1 MKNKLKKQK
10 RRLFAI
16 IAASLF
22 ALSMAMFIFFTVI
35 ACKTKQDTIFLMLSY
50 KLDDYIG
57 SSVRATES
65 MEEEDRIKH
74 LNQSLNYA
82 NPAFNYEYYGY
93 EHIVQVQLYDNK
105 TGELIVESR
114 NTLPI
119 SQARWHNC
127 KPDTLGCIDYDDFRN
142 SMTDEQ
148 YNKIYEYLSTEPDAD
163 GKIYELFCSE
173 YYYDNTDIRPKKV
186 EVYKSTVTGAYYFSK
201 ERTDEECIESFEL
214 NPTPNEGAEFRTTET
229 PIDNCIDTE
238 FFFGEYAKEDL
249 ISQIE
254 GKQAYVYD
262 EYPIGE
268 LYYTA
273 PLEFVYYN
281 EDIILVDDEY
291 GSHEYFAVFAQK
303 INLLEFC
310 ISEILMIFIYI
321 MVVFIVVDI
330 IISVIMWKTLK
341 KQIEQENK
349 LRTVTNAMAHE
360 LKTPLFVIGGFA
372 ESLSENINT
381 DKREHY
387 STLITEQT
395 AEMNRLVSKML
406 EYSKLDSASFTL
418 KKEKISLNEIVKQ
431 VVENYD
437 FSEIELECDDEIFI
451 NADKALIKTAVE
463 NLVENAVK
471 YSDGSG
477 KITVTC
483 QKGKLAVSNPYKE
496 VSAEEIKNM
505 WEPYHRNADESD
517 KQGHG
522 IGLAMVKSI
531 VDLHGMKCRAEYS
544 NNRITFILD
553 F

>member
-1 MKNKLKKQK
+1 
-10 RRLFAI
+10 
-16 IAASLF
+16 
-22 ALSMAMFIFFTVI
+22 
-35 ACKTKQDTIFLMLSY
+35 
-50 KLDDYIG
+50 
-57 SSVRATES
+57 
-65 MEEEDRIKH
+65 
-74 LNQSLNYA
+74 
-82 NPAFNYEYYGY
+82 
-93 EHIVQVQLYDNK
+93 
-105 TGELIVESR
+105 
-114 NTLPI
+114 
-119 SQARWHNC
+119 
-127 KPDTLGCIDYDDFRN
+127 
-142 SMTDEQ
+142 
-148 YNKIYEYLSTEPDAD
+148 
-163 GKIYELFCSE
+163 
-173 YYYDNTDIRPKKV
+173 
-186 EVYKSTVTGAYYFSK
+186 
-201 ERTDEECIESFEL
+201 
-214 NPTPNEGAEFRTTET
+214 
-229 PIDNCIDTE
+229 
-238 FFFGEYAKEDL
+238 
-249 ISQIE
+249 
-254 GKQAYVYD
+254 
-262 EYPIGE
+262 
-268 LYYTA
+268 
-273 PLEFVYYN
+273 
-281 EDIILVDDEY
+281 
-291 GSHEYFAVFAQK
+291 
-303 INLLEFC
+303 
-310 ISEILMIFIYI
+310 MIFIYI

-341 KQIEQENK
+341 KQIEQENR

-483 QKGKLAVSNPYKE
+483 QKGKLAVSNPYKA